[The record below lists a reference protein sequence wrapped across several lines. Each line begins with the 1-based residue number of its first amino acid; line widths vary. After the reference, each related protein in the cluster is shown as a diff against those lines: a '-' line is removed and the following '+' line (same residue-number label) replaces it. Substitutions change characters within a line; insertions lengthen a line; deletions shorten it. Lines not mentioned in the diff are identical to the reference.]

1 MGGVRL
7 LNGCV
12 GETAGETSLLDP
24 FIEGRQRVDDLH
36 SLDADR
42 DYALEKIDD
51 VAGLLV
57 FFGPVVRV
65 VGDITTQVVGWT

>member
-1 MGGVRL
+1 M
-7 LNGCV
+7 
-12 GETAGETSLLDP
+12 DP